1 VESGRDVVVMG
12 RSPLLSGRLSKK
24 VHYERGDYGD
34 KSRLKDVMAGA
45 NEVID
50 LAYATAPQTSYADP
64 IFDVVSNLPPS
75 VGLLQEALSA
85 GAAKV
90 VLVSSGGT
98 VYGMPRALP
107 INEDHPTHPISPY
120 GITKLAVEK
129 YGLMF
134 QALYDLPVVIVR
146 PANAYGEGQRFLSGQ
161 GFIAAAMYR
170 IKEREVVEVYGAR
183 GTVRD
188 YIHVSDVA
196 SGIVAALEKGQPGNA
211 YNIGTKQ
218 GRSNLE
224 VLRMIEPLAA
234 KANLKVRTQ
243 FLPPRKFDV
252 PVNILDSERLHAISG
267 WQPSV
272 ALEEGVAKLWDAV
285 NGIRPA

>member
-1 VESGRDVVVMG
+1 
-12 RSPLLSGRLSKK
+12 
-24 VHYERGDYGD
+24 
-34 KSRLKDVMAGA
+34 
-45 NEVID
+45 
-50 LAYATAPQTSYADP
+50 
-64 IFDVVSNLPPS
+64 
-75 VGLLQEALSA
+75 
-85 GAAKV
+85 
-90 VLVSSGGT
+90 
-98 VYGMPRALP
+98 
-107 INEDHPTHPISPY
+107 
-120 GITKLAVEK
+120 
-129 YGLMF
+129 MF